1 MRKYLA
7 GGVRLQRR
15 NLNRLAGVC
24 INGEVCG
31 LIRQSTGNLT
41 SLAFTP
47 NTTVDPFCERG
58 GDRHCMAVVSL
69 CCKMW
74 YLVIKQTQPLI

>member
-7 GGVRLQRR
+7 GGVRLQKI

-41 SLAFTP
+41 NFASLTFLKLGT
-47 NTTVDPFCERG
+47 FQ
-58 GDRHCMAVVSL
+58 S
-69 CCKMW
+69 
-74 YLVIKQTQPLI
+74 

>member
-41 SLAFTP
+41 NFAPHFSYKVGF
-47 NTTVDPFCERG
+47 VFVKMG
-58 GDRHCMAVVSL
+58 GWYCMAVVSL
-69 CCKMW
+69 CCKMG
-74 YLVIKQTQPLI
+74 Y